1 MDDSPTC
8 NKKPKGGKQTWF
20 KCRKIRSIRGIPKL
34 FPFIFN
40 CILEERSLIH
50 LTDWKWSISCHIY
63 YYKSSVKKKLSCIR
77 TERNN
82 AVNR

>member
-40 CILEERSLIH
+40 GIFEERSLIH
-50 LTDWKWSISCHIY
+50 LTDWKWSISCHID
-63 YYKSSVKKKLSCIR
+63 YYKSSVKKTKLYKNSKKQCC
-77 TERNN
+77 E
-82 AVNR
+82 